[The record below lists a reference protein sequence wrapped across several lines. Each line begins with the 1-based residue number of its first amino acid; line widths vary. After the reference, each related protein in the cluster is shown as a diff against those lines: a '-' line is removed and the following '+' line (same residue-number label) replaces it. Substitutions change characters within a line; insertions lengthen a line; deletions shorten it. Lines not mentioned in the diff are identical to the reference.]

1 MKKQEFKRT
10 LISILIG
17 SAIGIPLSLF
27 ALDQQQ
33 ERKEAAERYI
43 IEHYEQYEQI
53 PEPEGIIRWKQEN

>member
-33 ERKEAAERYI
+33 ERREAAV

>member
-27 ALDQQQ
+27 ALEQQQ
-33 ERKEAAERYI
+33 ERREAAERY